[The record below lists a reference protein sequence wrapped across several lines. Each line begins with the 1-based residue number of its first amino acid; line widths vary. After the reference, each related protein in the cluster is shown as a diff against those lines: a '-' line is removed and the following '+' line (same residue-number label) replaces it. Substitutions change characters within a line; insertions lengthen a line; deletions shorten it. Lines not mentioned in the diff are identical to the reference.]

1 MLMPELHL
9 AGLIF
14 KVDLLGFTGQLSKSD
29 YALYVDA

>member
-1 MLMPELHL
+1 MPELHL

-14 KVDLLGFTGQLSKSD
+14 KVDLPGFTGQLSKSD

>member
-1 MLMPELHL
+1 MPELHL